1 MRSFSGLF
9 FLLGGRKGDSGV
21 QIIKKINTS
30 AVLALDSNGKE
41 IVVLGKGIGFPKV
54 PYELTD
60 LSVIDRTFYDVDL
73 KYISMI
79 AGLPQPILMAS
90 AEIAE
95 QAEIELHCQLNP
107 NLPFTLADHL
117 NFAVERQKNGID
129 LTTPIAYDIC
139 HLYPR
144 EAELGSCALDI
155 LREVAGISLPENEAV
170 NVAMHLINAEA
181 SSDDI
186 HDLMETMQIITEV
199 GQIVEQQMGVQL
211 DTGSYGYS
219 RFATHLRY
227 LIQRLKSGQD
237 ADEGGSSML
246 RTIAR
251 EYPDVYACALK
262 VADYFKSTWN
272 WTCSREEILYLMLHI
287 NRVQGKDDLD

>member
-1 MRSFSGLF
+1 M
-9 FLLGGRKGDSGV
+9 K
-21 QIIKKINTS
+21 IIKKINTS

-60 LSVIDRTFYDVDL
+60 LSVIDRTFYDVDP
-73 KYISMI
+73 KYLSMI

-117 NFAVERQKNGID
+117 NFACERQKNGID
-129 LTTPIAYDIC
+129 LTTPIAYDIR

-144 EAELGSCALDI
+144 EAELGSCALDS
-155 LREVAGISLPENEAV
+155 LREQTGISLPENEAV

-181 SSDDI
+181 DSGNI
-186 HDLMETMQIITEV
+186 HSLMKTMQIITET
-199 GQIVEQQMGVQL
+199 GQIVERELNVRL
-211 DTGSYGYS
+211 DTSSYGYS

-227 LIQRLKSGQD
+227 LVQRLESGAP
-237 ADEGGSSML
+237 ADEAGSSML

-262 VADYFKSTWN
+262 VADYFKNTWG
-272 WTCSREEILYLMLHI
+272 WTCSQEEILYLMLHI

>member
-1 MRSFSGLF
+1 M
-9 FLLGGRKGDSGV
+9 

-30 AVLALDSNGKE
+30 AVLALDSTGKE
-41 IVVLGKGIGFPKV
+41 IVVLGKGLGFPKV

-60 LSVIDRTFYDVDL
+60 LSLIDRTFYDVDP
-73 KYISMI
+73 KYIGMI

-95 QAEIELHCQLNP
+95 QAEIELGCQLNP

-117 NFAVERQKNGID
+117 NFACERQKNGID
-129 LTTPIAYDIC
+129 LTTPIAYDIR

-144 EAELGSCALDI
+144 ESDLGDRALEI
-155 LREVAGISLPENEAV
+155 LREQAEVSLPANEAV

-181 SSDDI
+181 QCRDI
-186 HDLMETMQIITEV
+186 HSLMRSIQII
-199 GQIVEQQMGVQL
+199 GDIDQIVERQL
-211 DTGSYGYS
+211 EIRLDKGSYGYS

-227 LIQRLKSGQD
+227 LVQRL
-237 ADEGGSSML
+237 ETGSQTEPRGSDML

-251 EYPDVYACALK
+251 EYPDIYACALK
-262 VADYFKSTWN
+262 VAEYFQATWS
-272 WTCSREEILYLMLHI
+272 WSCSQEEILYLMLHI
-287 NRVQGKDDLD
+287 NRVREKDPLE

>member
-1 MRSFSGLF
+1 MPFR
-9 FLLGGRKGDSGV
+9 RKGDGGV

-30 AVLALDSNGKE
+30 AVLALDSSGKE

-60 LSVIDRTFYDVDL
+60 LSVIDRTFYDVDP

-79 AGLPQPILMAS
+79 ASLPQPILLAS

-117 NFAVERQKNGID
+117 NFAVERQKKGID
-129 LTTPIAYDIC
+129 LTTPIAYDIR

-144 EAELGSCALDI
+144 EAELGGCALDI
-155 LREVAGISLPENEAV
+155 LRETAGIDLPENEAV

-181 SSDDI
+181 GSNGM
-186 HDLMETMQIITEV
+186 HDLMEAMQIITEA
-199 GQIVEQQMGVQL
+199 GQIVEQEMGVQL
-211 DTGSYGYS
+211 DTSSYSYS

-227 LIQRLKSGQD
+227 LIQRLKTGQIME
-237 ADEGGSSML
+237 EGRSAML

-262 VADYFKSTWN
+262 VADYLKTAWGWN
-272 WTCSREEILYLMLHI
+272 CSEEEILYLMLHI

>member
-1 MRSFSGLF
+1 M
-9 FLLGGRKGDSGV
+9 
-21 QIIKKINTS
+21 QIIKKINNS
-30 AVLALDSNGKE
+30 AVLALDSSGKE

-60 LSVIDRTFYDVDL
+60 LSVIDRTFYDVDP
-73 KYISMI
+73 KYLSMI

-95 QAEIELHCQLNP
+95 QAEIELHCRLNP

-117 NFAVERQKNGID
+117 NFAVERLKNGID

-144 EAELGSCALDI
+144 EAELGGCALDI
-155 LREVAGISLPENEAV
+155 LREVAGIALPENEAV
-170 NVAMHLINAEA
+170 NVAMHLINAEDGSGDMHA
-181 SSDDI
+181 
-186 HDLMETMQIITEV
+186 LMESMQIIAEV
-199 GQIVEQQMGVQL
+199 GQIVEKQLDVRL
-211 DTGSYGYS
+211 DTGSYAYS

-227 LIQRLKSGQD
+227 LIQRLRAG
-237 ADEGGSSML
+237 ALPGEGGSAML

-251 EYPDVYACALK
+251 EYPDVYGCACK
-262 VADYFKSTWN
+262 VAEYFKTSWN
-272 WTCSREEILYLMLHI
+272 WTCSQEEILYLMLHI
-287 NRVQGKDDLD
+287 NRVQGKDDLG

>member
-1 MRSFSGLF
+1 M
-9 FLLGGRKGDSGV
+9 

-30 AVLALDSNGKE
+30 AVLALDSTGKE
-41 IVVLGKGIGFPKV
+41 VVVLGKGIGFPKV

-60 LSVIDRTFYDVDL
+60 LSVIDRTFYDVDP
-73 KYISMI
+73 KYLSMI

-95 QAEIELHCQLNP
+95 QAEIELHCRLNP

-117 NFAVERQKNGID
+117 NFAVERLKNGID

-144 EAELGSCALDI
+144 EAELGGCALDI
-155 LREVAGISLPENEAV
+155 LREVAGIDLPENEAV

-181 SSDDI
+181 ESGDM
-186 HDLMETMQIITEV
+186 HTLMQSMQIITEV
-199 GQIVEQQMGVQL
+199 GQIVEQQFNVKL
-211 DTGSYGYS
+211 DTSSYGYS

-227 LIQRLKSGQD
+227 LIRRLKSGQPT
-237 ADEGGSSML
+237 DEGGSGML

-251 EYPDVYACALK
+251 EYPDVYTCACR
-262 VADYFKSTWN
+262 VSDYFRDVWG
-272 WTCSREEILYLMLHI
+272 WTCSQEEILYLMLHI
-287 NRVQGKDDLD
+287 NRVQGKDDLN